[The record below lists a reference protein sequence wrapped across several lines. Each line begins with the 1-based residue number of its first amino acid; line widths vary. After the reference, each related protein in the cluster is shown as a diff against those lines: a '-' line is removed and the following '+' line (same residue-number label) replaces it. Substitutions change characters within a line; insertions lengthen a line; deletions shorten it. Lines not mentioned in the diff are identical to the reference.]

1 MAVATV
7 NLEVADI
14 QGLVV
19 SGYRRLAA
27 ADYVL
32 LRIADPDRAR
42 RWLGKIAPSV
52 TNASAPVTTTGVN
65 LALTATGL
73 EGLGLD
79 QEAMST
85 FPAEFVEGM
94 ATSHRSR
101 MLGDVGDSA
110 PTTWR
115 WGGDAGHAVDAL
127 LMLFAVDA
135 ATLVQLRAD
144 QPLDSASGL
153 EEIATLH
160 SSDLGGREQFGF
172 NDGISQ
178 PTIAGLGRPAPDRD
192 LIQPGEF
199 VLGYPNEYGLLPPS
213 PSVGGRD
220 IGRNG
225 TYLVFRQMRQDVAA
239 FWNFAAASGDGEPEK
254 LAAKMV
260 GRWTSGA
267 PLVMAPDADQPNL
280 SSFNDFAYHAL
291 DSDGVRCPIAS
302 HVRRTNPRD
311 SLDPARGSHRSVAL
325 VKRHRLLRRGREYGP
340 PISSAPGGPRP
351 PLADDGQD
359 RGLHFICLNANLVRQ
374 FEFVQATWAASPKFA
389 GLYDDADPLIAAR
402 DAAGA
407 TFDVP
412 ATPLRHRLHNLPRFV
427 TVVGGAYFFLPGID
441 AIRRLAAP

>member
-1 MAVATV
+1 MADAPV

-42 RWLGKIAPSV
+42 RWLGAIATRV

-73 EGLGLD
+73 ERLGLD
-79 QEAMST
+79 PEAMST

-94 ATSHRSR
+94 ATPHRSR

-110 PTTWR
+110 PATWR
-115 WGGDAGHAVDAL
+115 WGGDAGGAVDVL

-135 ATLVQLRAD
+135 ATLGLLRAD
-144 QPLDSASGL
+144 QALDSASGL
-153 EEIATLH
+153 QEVATLH
-160 SSDLGGREQFGF
+160 TSDLGGREHFGF

-178 PTIAGLGRPAPDRD
+178 PTIDGLGRPAPDRD
-192 LIQPGEF
+192 LVKPGEF
-199 VLGYPNEYGLLPPS
+199 VLGYPNEYGLLSPS
-213 PSVGGRD
+213 PSVRSHD

-239 FWNFAAASGDGEPEK
+239 FWTFVAASSDGEPEK
-254 LAAKMV
+254 LAAKIV

-280 SSFNDFAYHAL
+280 ASFNDFAYHAL
-291 DSDGVRCPIAS
+291 DPGGMRCPVAA
-302 HVRRTNPRD
+302 HVRRANPRD
-311 SLDPARGSHRSVAL
+311 SLDPAPGSNRSVAL

-359 RGLHFICLNANLVRQ
+359 RGLHFICLNANVVRQ
-374 FEFVQATWAASPKFA
+374 FEFVQATWVASPKFA
-389 GLYDDADPLIAAR
+389 GLYDDADPLVAAR
-402 DAAGA
+402 DSPGA

-412 ATPLRHRLHNLPRFV
+412 ASPLRHRLHNLPRFV

>member
-1 MAVATV
+1 MAVAPV
-7 NLEVADI
+7 NLELADI

-42 RWLGKIAPSV
+42 RWLAAIRPRV

-73 EGLGLD
+73 ERLGLD
-79 QEAMST
+79 PDAMST

-94 ATSHRSR
+94 ATPHRSR
-101 MLGDVGDSA
+101 MLGDIGDSA
-110 PTTWR
+110 PTSWR
-115 WGGDAGHAVDAL
+115 WGGDAGGAVDVL

-135 ATLVQLRAD
+135 ATLGQLRAD
-144 QPLDSASGL
+144 QALDSASGL
-153 EEIATLH
+153 EEVATLH
-160 SSDLGGREQFGF
+160 TSDLGGREHFGF

-178 PTIAGLGRPAPDRD
+178 PTIDGLGRPAPDRD
-192 LIQPGEF
+192 LVQPGEF

-213 PSVGGRD
+213 PSVGGHD

-239 FWNFAAASGDGEPEK
+239 FWNFVAASGDGEPER

-291 DSDGVRCPIAS
+291 DPGGVRCPVAA

-311 SLDPARGSHRSVAL
+311 SLDPAPGSDRSVAL
-325 VKRHRLLRRGREYGP
+325 VKRHRLLRRGREFGP
-340 PISSAPGGPRP
+340 AISSAPGGPRP

-359 RGLHFICLNANLVRQ
+359 RGLHFTCLNANLVRQ
-374 FEFVQATWAASPKFA
+374 FEFVQATWVASPKFA

-407 TFDVP
+407 TFDIP
-412 ATPLRHRLHNLPRFV
+412 ASPVRIRLRNLPRFV

-441 AIRRLAAP
+441 GIRRLTAP